1 MAVLA
6 RGVRIFGWQC
16 YLRGG
21 GYVDI
26 WVALLPSGA
35 FAWQVYLRGED
46 MRIFGWQVY
55 LRGDLRGS
63 FTSRR
68 EDRRIFGLQFYLP
81 GEMSS
86 GGEDIWV
93 ADLPPGQGGYEDIWV
108 TASPPGG

>member
-1 MAVLA
+1 M
-6 RGVRIFGWQC
+6 
-16 YLRGG
+16 GG
-21 GYVDI
+21 TFT
-26 WVALLPSGA
+26 SGGT

-46 MRIFGWQVY
+46 MRILGWKVY